1 MSILR
6 ILQLLL
12 LIGFQGND
20 LLGRNNVIV
29 VILLVLGSSYCILF
43 GLNNNLTMKVGS
55 FFAPNWWLSGLIK
68 V

>member
-43 GLNNNLTMKVGS
+43 GLNNNLTFQFLRQTGGS
-55 FFAPNWWLSGLIK
+55 Q